1 MPKIQRS
8 ALVTYSPMQMFD
20 LVRDVER
27 YPEFLSWVV
36 NAECYEESEAF
47 QHAALEVSVAG
58 INRRIATRNDL
69 VPGQLLRLNLAD
81 GPFRH
86 FSGEWRFS
94 DLGIGS
100 RVQLSLGFEFDNP
113 VMVAAFS
120 RGFMSVANRMVDDF
134 VRRADALYANGG

>member
-1 MPKIQRS
+1 MPEIQRS
-8 ALVTYSPMQMFD
+8 ALVSYTPMQMFD
-20 LVRDVER
+20 LVRDAER

-36 NAECYEESEAF
+36 DAQIYEETEAF
-47 QHAALEVSVAG
+47 QHAWLELSVAG
-58 INRRIATRNDL
+58 VRRRIVTRNDL
-69 VPGQLLRLNLAD
+69 VPGELLRLNLAE

-113 VMVAAFS
+113 MLVAAFS
-120 RGFMSVANRMVDDF
+120 RGFVAVANRMVDDF
-134 VRRADALYANGG
+134 CRRADVLYGND

>member
-1 MPKIQRS
+1 MPEIQRS
-8 ALVTYSPMQMFD
+8 ALVSYTPMQMFD
-20 LVRDVER
+20 LVRDAER

-36 NAECYEESEAF
+36 NAEVYEETQTF

-58 INRRIATRNDL
+58 VTRRIVTHNEL
-69 VPGQLLRLNLAD
+69 NPGELLRLNLAE

-100 RVQLSLGFEFDNP
+100 RVQLLLGFEFDNP
-113 VMVAAFS
+113 VLVAAFS
-120 RGFMSVANRMVDDF
+120 RGFVSVANRMVDDF
-134 VRRADALYANGG
+134 CRRADAIYSDD